1 MEKLTQC
8 PVCSGEENTELI
20 SCKDYVSS
28 NETFKIT
35 ECNNCGLQYTNPRP
49 TEEIIGK
56 YYQSDK
62 YISHSGSEKKNLGII
77 YSFYDIIRNI
87 SISRKI
93 KIIKKYNKN
102 GKLLDLGCGMGYFI
116 NEIKKDKTYEYEAA
130 DVSDEAIK
138 YVAETFGIAVL
149 RESKL
154 ETISSNKEYDIIT
167 QWHVLEHVHKLDERL
182 KFLKRV
188 LKQNGTMYFAVPI
201 NNSFDSNH
209 YKNFWDAYDVPRH
222 LLHFNRKSFN
232 HLMLKHGFTVI
243 AEKPLLFDAPY
254 ISMRS
259 EIHKGSKLS
268 LLRGAIIGTISNLS
282 ALFTKNYSSIMF
294 IVKHDEK

>member
-8 PVCSGEENTELI
+8 PVCSGTENTELI
-20 SCKDYVSS
+20 TSKDYVSTD
-28 NETFKIT
+28 ETFKIT
-35 ECNNCGLQYTNPRP
+35 ICNNCSLQYTNPRP
-49 TEEIIGK
+49 TEENIGK

-77 YSFYDIIRNI
+77 YSIYDIIRNI
-87 SISRKI
+87 SIYRKI
-93 KIIKKYNKN
+93 NTIKKYNKN

-138 YVAETFGIAVL
+138 YVADTFGITVL
-149 RESKL
+149 RESNL
-154 ETISSNKEYDIIT
+154 DAVSNKEYDIIT
-167 QWHVLEHVHKLDERL
+167 QWHVLEHVHRLDERL
-182 KFLKRV
+182 QFLKRV

-201 NNSFDSNH
+201 NNSFDSKH

-232 HLMLKHGFTVI
+232 HLMSKHGFTVV

-259 EIHKGSKLS
+259 EIHKGNKLPM
-268 LLRGAIIGTISNLS
+268 LKGVIIGAISNLS
-282 ALFTKNYSSIMF
+282 ALLTKNYSSIMF